1 MNRRQFGFPLNT
13 CNLGI
18 SDGQH
23 VFSKPLFPSTS
34 IVAVSIR
41 SFTEKSVC
49 FPSSF
54 SKVALL
60 KASFFFVF
68 VFVKGSLMIDDVLT
82 KTVTKVRER
91 DDTKKRANP
100 HGEQKKSKKKKN
112 REKKQE
118 PQKTSSFSRFI
129 ETTNFDTKQH
139 TLVRVL
145 RDISSCLSLSLSL
158 SRRRRGRSKRRA
170 FLLVPLLKSDH
181 LRRRR
186 RKKTKDDGVDFLRVV
201 VVQFRR
207 HPKKGATT

>member
-1 MNRRQFGFPLNT
+1 MNPRQFGFPLNT

-82 KTVTKVRER
+82 KTVITVRER
-91 DDTKKRANP
+91 RQEENESKPWRAKK
-100 HGEQKKSKKKKN
+100 EKKK
-112 REKKQE
+112 EKSRKKTGA
-118 PQKTSSFSRFI
+118 QKTSSFSRF

-145 RDISSCLSLSLSL
+145 LSL

-170 FLLVPLLKSDH
+170 FLLVPLLKSDR

>member
-1 MNRRQFGFPLNT
+1 MNPRQFGFPLNT

-82 KTVTKVRER
+82 KTVTVRER
-91 DDTKKRANP
+91 RHENESKP
-100 HGEQKKSKKKKN
+100 PEQKKSKKKKN
-112 REKKQE
+112 REKKQ
-118 PQKTSSFSRFI
+118 PKKPPLSLTLKRRTLTQ
-129 ETTNFDTKQH
+129 NN

-145 RDISSCLSLSLSL
+145 LSL

-170 FLLVPLLKSDH
+170 FLLVSLLKSDR

>member
-1 MNRRQFGFPLNT
+1 MNPRQFGFPLNT

-82 KTVTKVRER
+82 KTVTVRER
-91 DDTKKRANP
+91 RHENESKP
-100 HGEQKKSKKKKN
+100 PEQKKSKKKKN
-112 REKKQE
+112 REKKQ
-118 PQKTSSFSRFI
+118 PKKPPLSLTLKRRTLTQ
-129 ETTNFDTKQH
+129 NN

-145 RDISSCLSLSLSL
+145 LSL

>member
-1 MNRRQFGFPLNT
+1 MNPRQFGFPLNT

-82 KTVTKVRER
+82 KTVTVRER
-91 DDTKKRANP
+91 RHENESKP
-100 HGEQKKSKKKKN
+100 PEQKKSKKKKN
-112 REKKQE
+112 REKKQ
-118 PQKTSSFSRFI
+118 PKKPPLSLTLKRRTLTQ
-129 ETTNFDTKQH
+129 NN

-145 RDISSCLSLSLSL
+145 LSL
-158 SRRRRGRSKRRA
+158 SRRRGRRSKRRA
-170 FLLVPLLKSDH
+170 FLLVPLLKSDR

>member
-1 MNRRQFGFPLNT
+1 MNPRQFGFPLNT

-82 KTVTKVRER
+82 KTVTVRER
-91 DDTKKRANP
+91 RQEENESKPWRAKK
-100 HGEQKKSKKKKN
+100 EQKKEKSRKKTA
-112 REKKQE
+112 
-118 PQKTSSFSRFI
+118 QKTSSFSHF

-145 RDISSCLSLSLSL
+145 RDILLLSLSLSL
-158 SRRRRGRSKRRA
+158 SR
-170 FLLVPLLKSDH
+170 DEDEND
-181 LRRRR
+181 
-186 RKKTKDDGVDFLRVV
+186 RKGERFYSCRC
-201 VVQFRR
+201 
-207 HPKKGATT
+207 

>member
-1 MNRRQFGFPLNT
+1 MNPRQFGFPLNT

-82 KTVTKVRER
+82 KTVTVRER
-91 DDTKKRANP
+91 RHENESKP
-100 HGEQKKSKKKKN
+100 PEQKKSKKKKN
-112 REKKQE
+112 REKKQ
-118 PQKTSSFSRFI
+118 PKKPPLSLTLKRRTLTQ
-129 ETTNFDTKQH
+129 NN

-145 RDISSCLSLSLSL
+145 LSL

-170 FLLVPLLKSDH
+170 FLLVPLLKSDR

>member
-1 MNRRQFGFPLNT
+1 MNLRQSGFPLNT

-82 KTVTKVRER
+82 KTVITVRER
-91 DDTKKRANP
+91 RQEENESKPWRAKK
-100 HGEQKKSKKKKN
+100 EKKK
-112 REKKQE
+112 EKSRKKTGA
-118 PQKTSSFSRFI
+118 QKTSSFSRF

-139 TLVRVL
+139 TLGERFY
-145 RDISSCLSLSLSL
+145 SC
-158 SRRRRGRSKRRA
+158 RC
-170 FLLVPLLKSDH
+170 
-181 LRRRR
+181 
-186 RKKTKDDGVDFLRVV
+186 
-201 VVQFRR
+201 
-207 HPKKGATT
+207 

>member
-1 MNRRQFGFPLNT
+1 MNPRQFGFPLNT

-68 VFVKGSLMIDDVLT
+68 VFVKGSLMIDDVMT
-82 KTVTKVRER
+82 KTVTVRER
-91 DDTKKRANP
+91 RQEEKESKP
-100 HGEQKKSKKKKN
+100 PEQKKSKKKKN
-112 REKKQE
+112 REKKQ
-118 PQKTSSFSRFI
+118 PKKPPLSLTLKRRTLTQ
-129 ETTNFDTKQH
+129 NN

-145 RDISSCLSLSLSL
+145 LSL

-170 FLLVPLLKSDH
+170 FLLVSLLKSDR

>member
-68 VFVKGSLMIDDVLT
+68 DFVKGSLMIDDVLT
-82 KTVTKVRER
+82 KTVTVRER
-91 DDTKKRANP
+91 RQEENESKPWRAKK
-100 HGEQKKSKKKKN
+100 EQKKEKSRKKTGA
-112 REKKQE
+112 
-118 PQKTSSFSRFI
+118 QKTSSFSRL

-139 TLVRVL
+139 
-145 RDISSCLSLSLSL
+145 ISARASLSL
-158 SRRRRGRSKRRA
+158 A
-170 FLLVPLLKSDH
+170 T
-181 LRRRR
+181 
-186 RKKTKDDGVDFLRVV
+186 KTRTIEKESVFTRV
-201 VVQFRR
+201 
-207 HPKKGATT
+207 AAEI

>member
-1 MNRRQFGFPLNT
+1 MNPRQFGFPLNT

-82 KTVTKVRER
+82 KTVITVRER
-91 DDTKKRANP
+91 RQEENESKPWRAKK
-100 HGEQKKSKKKKN
+100 EQKKEKSRKKTGA
-112 REKKQE
+112 
-118 PQKTSSFSRFI
+118 QKTSSFSRF

-145 RDISSCLSLSLSL
+145 LSL

-170 FLLVPLLKSDH
+170 FLLVPLLKSDR

>member
-1 MNRRQFGFPLNT
+1 MNPRQFGFPLNT

-82 KTVTKVRER
+82 KTVTVRER
-91 DDTKKRANP
+91 RQEENESKPWRAKK
-100 HGEQKKSKKKKN
+100 EKKK
-112 REKKQE
+112 EKSRKKTGA
-118 PQKTSSFSRFI
+118 QKTSSFSRF

-145 RDISSCLSLSLSL
+145 LSL